1 MSQISNELVNTET
14 GEVEVV
20 ETVQTVEKLNIND
33 AIAALEAA
41 EKLEDAEVAFQIN
54 SEYFE
59 FKTEGEKVRGVFM
72 GAVPV
77 TFKDKQNPGQYKNE
91 TAVRWIG
98 KDRKMYLCA
107 GAALVNELTKA
118 GVNQG
123 TPIEIEYTGKG
134 KDGQVKLYNVSVL
147 TIK

>member
-1 MSQISNELVNTET
+1 MSQISNELVNEIT

-20 ETVQTVEKLNIND
+20 ETVQTVEKLNVND

-41 EKLEDAEVAFQIN
+41 EKLDNAEVAFQIN
-54 SEYFE
+54 SEYYE
-59 FKTEGEKVRGVFM
+59 FKVEKEKVRGIYM
-72 GAVPV
+72 GTVPV
-77 TFKDKQNPGQYKNE
+77 SFKDKQNPGVLKHE
-91 TAVRWIG
+91 TAARWIG

-118 GVNQG
+118 GVTQG